1 VNTPHYEAIGK
12 KPPTKIFKI
21 LKKFLVNG
29 GVVYIISKPPEV
41 YGRLGCSPCFNSFK
55 TKTHITMANAIE
67 ITGAQIF
74 RLRVLESSR
83 PYAKDSALAGQTY
96 SRVTY
101 NGTVFTINDKD
112 PFLADLKNGKVH
124 TAFLLETNDNITD
137 ADGNT
142 STVTRLAF
150 DGYASNAQMIGMTNT
165 EAVLQSIMKGSF
177 KAEGE
182 LSEADLQALEQ

>member
-1 VNTPHYEAIGK
+1 
-12 KPPTKIFKI
+12 
-21 LKKFLVNG
+21 
-29 GVVYIISKPPEV
+29 
-41 YGRLGCSPCFNSFK
+41 
-55 TKTHITMANAIE
+55 MANAIE

-74 RLRVLESSR
+74 RLRVLESR

-124 TAFLLETNDNITD
+124 TAFLLETQETIED
-137 ADGNT
+137 ANGNS

-150 DGYASNAQMIGMTNT
+150 DGYASNAQMIGLTKT
-165 EAVLQSIMKGSF
+165 DAVLQSIMKGSF
-177 KAEGE
+177 KAEAE
-182 LSEADLQALEQ
+182 LDEADLKALEQ